1 MPAELPRSLPWIE
14 RLVSIDTTSRN
25 SNLPLI
31 ETVAAELD
39 RHGVVARVF
48 PSADGD
54 KANLVATIPAADGSR
69 SGGVVLSG
77 HTDVVPVD
85 DQDWHSDPFTP
96 EVRDGRL
103 YGRGTADMK
112 SFTGVALTWLPEMVA
127 AELSEPIHLAL
138 SYDEEVGCLGGAEI
152 VRQVAELS
160 LTPRVAIIG
169 EPSSMQVIR
178 GHKSIN
184 LVRVEFTG
192 VAAHSSLTSA
202 GVNAIEYAAE
212 LISFVRSIA
221 DGWRDEGP
229 YDEAYPISHS
239 TASVNVVHGGI
250 ASNTVP
256 DSCHLEF
263 EFRSIAAV
271 EPNRVIEQVRSRVD
285 EWAARMRA
293 EDPAAGVELQ
303 VLAQVPGLE
312 TAADSAA
319 VALGVGL
326 GGKPSEGKVTYG
338 TEAGQFAGSGIEA
351 VVCGPGDIAQAH
363 TANEYVELDQIRACE
378 RFVAQLIENLSVAD
392 PAAGESDETTA
403 PEGDR

>member
-1 MPAELPRSLPWIE
+1 MSVELPRSLPWIE

-31 ETVAAELD
+31 DVVATECR
-39 RHGVVARVF
+39 RHGLDPLVF
-48 PSADGD
+48 PNDDGR
-54 KANLVATIPAADGSR
+54 KANLLVTVPAADGSR
-69 SGGVVLSG
+69 SSGVVLSG

-85 DQDWHSDPFTP
+85 DQDWHSDPFAA

-112 SFTGVALTWLPEMVA
+112 SFIGVILALLPELVA
-127 AELSEPIHLAL
+127 AELAEPVHVAL
-138 SYDEEVGCLGGAEI
+138 SYDEEVGCLGGAEL
-152 VRQVAELS
+152 VRQIAEVGIS
-160 LTPRVAIIG
+160 PRAAIIG

-212 LISFVRSIA
+212 LITFMRSIA
-221 DGWRDEGP
+221 DGWRTEGP
-229 YDEAYPISHS
+229 SDDAYPIAYS

-256 DSCHLEF
+256 ESCFVEL

-271 EPNRVIEQVRSRVD
+271 DPRQVVDRIQAVVD
-285 EWAARMRA
+285 ELTRRMAA
-293 EDPAAGVELQ
+293 ENPAAGAELQ

-312 TAADSAA
+312 TAADAA
-319 VALGVGL
+319 VMSLGVVL
-326 GGKPSEGKVTYG
+326 GGEPSAGKVTYG
-338 TEAGQFAGSGIEA
+338 TEAGQFAGAGIEA
-351 VVCGPGDIAQAH
+351 VVCGPGDINQAH
-363 TANEYVELDQIRACE
+363 AANEYIELEQIRACE
-378 RFVAQLIENLSVAD
+378 QFVTTLINTLSSA
-392 PAAGESDETTA
+392 ESS
-403 PEGDR
+403 R

>member
-1 MPAELPRSLPWIE
+1 MSVELPRSLPWIE
-14 RLVSIDTTSRN
+14 RLVSFDTTSRN

-31 ETVAAELD
+31 EVVAAEC
-39 RHGVVARVF
+39 RSHGLEPLVF
-48 PSADGD
+48 ENDDGR
-54 KANLVATIPAADGSR
+54 KANLLVTVPAADGSR

-85 DQDWHSDPFTP
+85 DQDWDSDPFVA
-96 EVRDGRL
+96 EVRDDRL

-112 SFTGVALTWLPEMVA
+112 SFIGVILTRLPELVA
-127 AELSEPIHLAL
+127 AELSEPVHVAL
-138 SYDEEVGCLGGAEI
+138 SYDEEVGCLGGAEL
-152 VRQVAELS
+152 VRQIVEVGLS
-160 LTPRVAIIG
+160 PRAAIIG

-212 LISFVRSIA
+212 LITFMRSIA
-221 DGWRDEGP
+221 DGWRTEGP
-229 YDEAYPISHS
+229 FDDAYPIAHS

-256 DSCHLEF
+256 ESCFVEL

-271 EPNRVIEQVRSRVD
+271 DPRQVVDRIQGLVD
-285 EWAARMRA
+285 ELTRRMAA
-293 EDPAAGVELQ
+293 EKPAAGAKLR

-312 TAADSAA
+312 TAADAA
-319 VALGVGL
+319 VMSLGVALGGE
-326 GGKPSEGKVTYG
+326 PSAGKVTYG

-351 VVCGPGDIAQAH
+351 VVCGPGDINQAH
-363 TANEYVELDQIRACE
+363 AANEYIELEQIRACE
-378 RFVAQLIENLSVAD
+378 QFVKTLINTLSA
-392 PAAGESDETTA
+392 EETS
-403 PEGDR
+403 R

>member
-1 MPAELPRSLPWIE
+1 MSVELPRSLPWIE

-31 ETVAAELD
+31 DVVATECR
-39 RHGVVARVF
+39 RHGLDPLVF
-48 PSADGD
+48 PNDDGR
-54 KANLVATIPAADGSR
+54 KANLLVTVPAADGSR
-69 SGGVVLSG
+69 SSGVVLSG

-85 DQDWHSDPFTP
+85 DQDWHSDPFAA

-112 SFTGVALTWLPEMVA
+112 SFIGVILALLPELVA
-127 AELSEPIHLAL
+127 AELAEPVHVAL
-138 SYDEEVGCLGGAEI
+138 SYDEEIGCLGGAEI
-152 VRQVAELS
+152 VRQIADVGMS
-160 LTPRVAIIG
+160 PRAAIIG

-184 LVRVEFTG
+184 LIRLEFTG
-192 VAAHSSLTSA
+192 VAAHSSLTNA

-212 LISFVRSIA
+212 LITFMRSIA
-221 DGWRDEGP
+221 DQWRAEGP
-229 YDEAYPISHS
+229 FDEAYPLPYS

-256 DSCHLEF
+256 QSCVVEL

-271 EPNRVIEQVRSRVD
+271 EPQRVIDRIRGKVD
-285 EWAARMRA
+285 ELAGRMGE

-312 TAADSAA
+312 TAADAA
-319 VALGVGL
+319 AMSLGVALGGE
-326 GGKPSEGKVTYG
+326 PSEGKVTYG

-351 VVCGPGDIAQAH
+351 VICGPGDISQAH
-363 TANEYVELDQIRACE
+363 TANEYIELEQIRACE
-378 RFVAQLIENLSVAD
+378 RFLAKLIDTLARQ
-392 PAAGESDETTA
+392 ETN
-403 PEGDR
+403 R